1 MKKIFLL
8 FFMCMTFMN
17 SAFAQ
22 SGVADFNRVIPKPAE
37 IASTC
42 EANTVN
48 SAAGA
53 QNFVLSGS
61 TVICY
66 DAENFQ
72 MVCNAKFLRQYI
84 KEATGIKV
92 SIKPFDKP
100 AAPGPK
106 HYNMCKGLN
115 NLQNAIVLRVY
126 GRENNGSA
134 FNEAGMC
141 LTTNK
146 EAYKIVVT
154 EKNIVID
161 GGSEAGVFY
170 GIQTL
175 RKALPVDGANA
186 RLSCKKNAATNKSVG
201 SYKSITV
208 HVCQISDA
216 PRFAWRGIMLDCSRH
231 FWSVSEIKQFIDIM
245 ALHNCN
251 TFHWHLSDDQGW
263 RIEIKK
269 YPNLTRIGSIRK
281 ETVIGRN
288 PGKWDGK
295 PYGGFYTQEQVKEI
309 VKYAAERFITI
320 VPEIDMPGHM
330 TAAIASYPWL
340 SCSGAPRDVW
350 TQWGISDGILCV
362 GKETTFEFVRGVL
375 DELMEIFPGK
385 VIHIGGDECPETNW
399 AKCPLC
405 QEVIKREG
413 YKTDAKSSADRKLQY
428 YFTNRID
435 KYLASKGREIIG
447 WDEIQGGDIAKD
459 NIIMSWQGEV
469 GGITAVRNG
478 HDVVMAPNTYLY
490 FDYYQAK
497 DTAKEPFAIGGYIPV
512 QQVYSYEP
520 VPASLSAAEAKH
532 IRGLQANLWTE
543 YIPTFQQ
550 AEYMILPRLAALC
563 EVQWCRPENK
573 NYDSFLL
580 RMNNMRKFYDLY
592 GYNYAKCMF
601 DGSDK

>member
-126 GRENNGSA
+126 GRENNGAA

-141 LTTNK
+141 LPTNK
-146 EAYKIVVT
+146 EAYTIVVT

-216 PRFAWRGIMLDCSRH
+216 PRFAWRGMMLDCSRH

-413 YKTDAKSSADRKLQY
+413 YKTDASSADRKLQY

>member
-413 YKTDAKSSADRKLQY
+413 YKTDASSADRKLQY

>member
-216 PRFAWRGIMLDCSRH
+216 PRFAWRGMMLDCSRH

-263 RIEIKK
+263 RIEIKR

-413 YKTDAKSSADRKLQY
+413 YKTDASSADRKLQY

>member
-42 EANTVN
+42 EANAVN

-413 YKTDAKSSADRKLQY
+413 YKTDASSADRKLQY